1 MPITPFHFGPGAALH
16 AISPRHVS
24 FLAFCAANVLT
35 DLESLYFLVT
45 GQFPLHR
52 FLHTYV
58 GATVTLCVT
67 VAGFAATCSVSRR
80 VHLPNLFGWKRLAYR
95 QVAVGAGL
103 GSYSHIVLDSVM
115 HSDIRPL
122 APFGESNSLLAAIS
136 ISSLHLGCVLAG
148 GLGLVLLALRRGFRG
163 KFGPQDDV
171 LDAKAPRD

>member
-1 MPITPFHFGPGAALH
+1 
-16 AISPRHVS
+16 
-24 FLAFCAANVLT
+24 LAFCAANVLT

-148 GLGLVLLALRRGFRG
+148 GLGLVLLALRRGFRR

-171 LDAKAPRD
+171 PDAKAPRD